1 MEYFLEAPGRTW
13 DQFLEFFDDLCERQG
28 TELWAKAQ
36 TDPHMLARMRSLTAE
51 QIAELKVEREEP
63 HRGYTPMV
71 RELRNV
77 SDQIISL
84 RAQLGR
90 MQARDVS
97 FMPRPQMVG
106 DIVNERQTEI
116 VRSELD
122 DLIEEGHA
130 NAERLGLN

>member
-1 MEYFLEAPGRTW
+1 MLE
-13 DQFLEFFDDLCERQG
+13 
-28 TELWAKAQ
+28 
-36 TDPHMLARMRSLTAE
+36 RMRSLTAE
-51 QIAELKVEREEP
+51 QIAELKVETEEP

-77 SDQIISL
+77 ADQLISL

-97 FMPRPQMVG
+97 YMPRPQMVG
-106 DIVNERQTEI
+106 DVINERQTDL

-122 DLIEEGHA
+122 DLIEEAHA